1 MPPRKTKKPKKEEK
15 ECPEEIT
22 EEERLKEL
30 GIYKDDEE
38 DDSESWRDYG

>member
-1 MPPRKTKKPKKEEK
+1 MPPRKSKKSKKEKK

-38 DDSESWRDYG
+38 DSSESWRDYG